1 MGNILDINVFT
12 VFEVLNHRRYFLL
25 INIVDDKNFS
35 SSSLS
40 CRNIPCCLKC
50 LTTLS
55 QKFSTMQPRQNIQ
68 LTEMALASLAQVT
81 SPYAVGA
88 VKVVVQLREIEGSV
102 IAGFL

>member
-1 MGNILDINVFT
+1 
-12 VFEVLNHRRYFLL
+12 
-25 INIVDDKNFS
+25 
-35 SSSLS
+35 
-40 CRNIPCCLKC
+40 
-50 LTTLS
+50 LS